1 MHKLMTSSHNTWPS
15 SILLPCHGGAYPIHI
30 EISDI
35 NPLTDKDQIT
45 ETQGLYHSLRSN
57 VCQNR
62 RKFAMSVHTN
72 TIARMDCSVLPP
84 QQVPQEVQD
93 YILQFAAKGLEYGQI
108 AYGPAAISGRVINR
122 ANGVVY
128 ANFWT
133 WAKPVP
139 SPPSPGWGPGE
150 IDWKTDLSEAGRPD
164 LQVQIY
170 SHGADFDKWSTYW
183 MTSVI
188 RYYTKT
194 IQEPRKQGIDNKNRW
209 MRPYFDIGLVPTAN
223 NINFPLADQVALL
236 NALADFQQQHQARIV
251 DFQMQSNGITVA
263 IGSLDPTHVSTSYG

>member
-1 MHKLMTSSHNTWPS
+1 MHKLMTSSHNNWPS
-15 SILLPCHGGAYPIHI
+15 SILVPSHGGAYPIHI

-35 NPLTDKDQIT
+35 TPLTDKDQIN
-45 ETQGLYHSLRSN
+45 ETRGLYHSLRSS

-62 RKFAMSVHTN
+62 RKLAGSVHTN
-72 TIARMDCSVLPP
+72 TIARMDCPVLPP
-84 QQVPQEVQD
+84 SEDQD
-93 YILQFAAKGLEYGQI
+93 YILQLAAEGLEYGQI
-108 AYGPAAISGRVINR
+108 AYGPAAVSGRVIDH
-122 ANGVVY
+122 ADGVVY
-128 ANFWT
+128 ADFWT

-150 IDWKTDLSEAGRPD
+150 IDWTTDLSEAGRPN
-164 LQVQIY
+164 LQLQIY
-170 SHGADFDKWSTYW
+170 SHGANFDKWSTYW

-194 IQEPRKQGIDNKNRW
+194 IQQPPKQGINNKNRW
-209 MRPYFDIGLVPTAN
+209 MKPYFDIGLVPAGN

-236 NALADFQQQHQARIV
+236 NALADFQQQHQARII
-251 DFQMQSNGITVA
+251 DFQMQSNGIIVA